1 MSRTQKYNEYNRNVR
16 RKKKSKSK
24 FLNKQ
29 LNQLLRPPGFLKGGR
44 HLSGP
49 SRGRVCVE
57 SLRDH

>member
-29 LNQLLRPPGFLKGGR
+29 LNQLLRPAGFLKGG
-44 HLSGP
+44 
-49 SRGRVCVE
+49 
-57 SLRDH
+57 